1 MSRTLQIK
9 RREECEELE
18 KRIAESRDG
27 NVERPHWPR
36 RRIRFRWMQTTYSAL
51 WEYAHKSGKES
62 FQLTFEEI
70 REIAGNAF
78 ISEAYPAQ
86 SLSKARSMVRIFII
100 FLINAQTSALNC
112 GCLGMLLT
120 EI

>member
-9 RREECEELE
+9 RREEREELE
-18 KRIAESRDG
+18 KDG
-27 NVERPHWPR
+27 NVERPHWTR

>member
-9 RREECEELE
+9 RREECEEME

-27 NVERPHWPR
+27 NVERP
-36 RRIRFRWMQTTYSAL
+36 QTTHSAL

-86 SLSKARSMVRIFII
+86 SLSKARNMVRIFII